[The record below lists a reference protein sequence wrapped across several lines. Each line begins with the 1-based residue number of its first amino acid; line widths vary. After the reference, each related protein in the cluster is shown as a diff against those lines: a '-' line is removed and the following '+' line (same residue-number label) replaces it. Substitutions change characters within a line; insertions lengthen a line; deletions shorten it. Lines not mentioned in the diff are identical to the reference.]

1 MLILSPE
8 YKIDLE
14 INIGSNFNKILHKNY
29 DYLSESMNFK
39 A

>member
-14 INIGSNFNKILHKNY
+14 INILSNFNKILNENF
-29 DYLSESMNFK
+29 DYLSESMNIK
-39 A
+39 T